1 MTMNIKSTKINGL
14 YYLEPNHFADERGFF
29 AEIVHLP
36 ELEKVIAKP
45 FNIKQV
51 NHAHSVTNTT
61 RGLHA
66 ENWNKFIRVA
76 SGVAFCALADVQP
89 DSATFG
95 QVETF
100 ILGQGEKAQPGS
112 LFVSKGIANSYCVL
126 KGPVDYIY
134 CVDALYQNRKPEDN
148 QAISLF
154 DPDLNI
160 SWPIPKEKML
170 LSARDQNSKTLRQLF
185 PEKF

>member
-1 MTMNIKSTKINGL
+1 MTITKTKIDGL
-14 YYLEPNHFADERGFF
+14 FYLEPNQFSDKRGFF

-36 ELEKVIAKP
+36 ELEKEINKP
-45 FNIKQV
+45 FTIKQV
-51 NHAHSVTNTT
+51 NHARSLTNVT

-66 ENWNKFIRVA
+66 ENWNKLIRVA
-76 SGVAFCALADVQP
+76 SGTAFCALADVRP
-89 DSATFG
+89 GSATFG

-100 ILGQGEKAQPGS
+100 ILGQGEKAQAGS
-112 LFVSKGIANSYCVL
+112 LFVSQGIANGYCAIS
-126 KGPVDYIY
+126 GPVDYIY
-134 CVDALYQNRKPEDN
+134 LVDKLYQNKKPEDN

-170 LSARDQNSKTLRQLF
+170 LSSRDQNCKTLRQLF
-185 PEKF
+185 PQKF